1 MLNGVGIPIHGQKC
15 HSDIE
20 EVPFISWYVV
30 IAPVNSLSFTV
41 VNNCKFSP
49 RIRQKCA

>member
-20 EVPFISWYVV
+20 EVPFISRYVV
-30 IAPVNSLSFTV
+30 IAPVNSFKLYS
-41 VNNCKFSP
+41 CE
-49 RIRQKCA
+49 QL